1 MLSLSDGN
9 CSFIGPGLYGD
20 REAEGGEE
28 ENEGKRFELNPTFG
42 LDCVEEKREVSN
54 LRFKD
59 LERFGLG
66 EQKRGSPFNS
76 PAFLSFFTLNK
87 A

>member
-1 MLSLSDGN
+1 
-9 CSFIGPGLYGD
+9 
-20 REAEGGEE
+20 
-28 ENEGKRFELNPTFG
+28 
-42 LDCVEEKREVSN
+42 VEEKREVSN